1 MRHFIL
7 KKRMIRLKFKKE
19 KNISKDKVELF
30 ILGAQKCGTT
40 SLHYYLDQHPAFHG
54 SIPKETDFFS
64 FDGLYE
70 LGYSKYN
77 TFFRNTNKKV
87 IRFDSSTEY
96 LYMPYCAERIKQYNP
111 KAKFIIIKRDPI
123 DRAISAYK
131 MYKSLS
137 QGKLWSKEYKR
148 KVIQYNNIYGDK
160 MIDFLNRR
168 PFPEFID
175 IVNEEYEI
183 LLQTKE
189 FNYEPSFIGR
199 GNYEQQINRYFN
211 FFPKE
216 NILEIEFSRYSN
228 QTLTVLN
235 EILEFMGIKD
245 ELFNNSYDFSIQLK
259 SKEALTINDSTR
271 NDLSIM
277 FESIYKN

>member
-1 MRHFIL
+1 
-7 KKRMIRLKFKKE
+7 MIRLKFKKN
-19 KNISKDKVELF
+19 KKISRDKVELF

-40 SLHYYLDQHPAFHG
+40 SLHYYLDQHPSFQG

-70 LGYSKYN
+70 MGLNKYH
-77 TFFRNTNKKV
+77 TFFRNNNKNKV

-96 LYMPYCAERIKQYNP
+96 LYIPYCAERIKQYNP
-111 KAKFIIIKRDPI
+111 KSKFIIIKRDPVK
-123 DRAISAYK
+123 RAISAYK

-137 QGKLWSKEYKR
+137 EGKLWSKEYKR
-148 KVIQYNNIYGDK
+148 KVIQYNNVYGDK
-160 MIDFLNRR
+160 MIDFLKRK

-175 IVNEEYEI
+175 IVKEEYEI
-183 LLQTKE
+183 LLKTKE
-189 FNYEPSFIGR
+189 FIYEPSFIAR
-199 GNYEQQINRYFN
+199 GNYEQQLNRFLN

-216 NILEIEFSRYSN
+216 NILEIDFSRYSN
-228 QTLTVLN
+228 QTISVLN

-245 ELFNNSYDFSIQLK
+245 ELFDNSYDFSIQLK
-259 SKEALTINDSTR
+259 SKEALTINTSTQS
-271 NDLSIM
+271 DLSIM